1 MVNFKTILA
10 NRRKELKLTQRD
22 LAQKINVSDK
32 TISKWE
38 TGASYPDLTIINS
51 LAKALDTNVNDLLG
65 ADDIQGEIH
74 DKEEY
79 DFNIIKRFKNNII
92 ITIGLQILAIIIFM
106 LSSIAK
112 SNELVILIYV
122 LASSVVIISFILLF
136 VIVNFISKLLY
147 KVSFTAIW

>member
-51 LAKALDTNVNDLLG
+51 LAKALDMNVNDLLG

-74 DKEEY
+74 DNEEY
-79 DFNIIKRFKNNII
+79 DLNIIKRFKNNII

-106 LSSIAK
+106 LSSIA
-112 SNELVILIYV
+112 NQM
-122 LASSVVIISFILLF
+122 
-136 VIVNFISKLLY
+136 N
-147 KVSFTAIW
+147 